1 MPIKINVPFSQK
13 DEAKQ
18 KGAIWMNE
26 AKTWVIPDNIE
37 NIDPFDRWLPGD
49 GFIVKYPY
57 LICKSSR
64 KCWKCQK
71 ETPLIALAARTYYT
85 CHLTSEINL
94 KWQKIKYP
102 AFFIGIRYMDIIL
115 LPLLKENYPF
125 YREMP
130 AKKTGILTWV
140 NTCHYCQTVQ
150 GDDYNTNNSGS
161 PFGGYLNEKKT
172 LFRGKNMEQIQLRF
186 DYYIDGVVFE
196 GDYYWD
202 GFSEAE

>member
-18 KGAIWMNE
+18 KGAIWMND

-37 NIDPFDRWLPGD
+37 NIDPFDRWLPED
-49 GFIVKYPY
+49 GFIIKYPY

-85 CHLTSEINL
+85 CHLASEINL

-102 AFFIGIRYMDIIL
+102 AFFIGIRYMDPIL
-115 LPLLKENYPF
+115 SPLLKEKYPF

-140 NTCHYCQTVQ
+140 NACHYCQTIQ

-161 PFGGYLNEKKT
+161 PFGGHLNEKKT

>member
-1 MPIKINVPFSQK
+1 M
-13 DEAKQ
+13 
-18 KGAIWMNE
+18 
-26 AKTWVIPDNIE
+26 
-37 NIDPFDRWLPGD
+37 DP
-49 GFIVKYPY
+49 
-57 LICKSSR
+57 
-64 KCWKCQK
+64 
-71 ETPLIALAARTYYT
+71 
-85 CHLTSEINL
+85 
-94 KWQKIKYP
+94 
-102 AFFIGIRYMDIIL
+102 IL
-115 LPLLKENYPF
+115 LPLLKEKYPF

-140 NTCHYCQTVQ
+140 NACHYCQTIQ